1 MSRIKDWLMEMEA
14 HVFDAMERG
23 VPRESVYDY
32 VCSVMQGASERDVE
46 YIIEDINKKYN
57 FNTKGNYYAT

>member
-23 VPRESVYDY
+23 VSREGVYDY
-32 VCSVMQGASERDVE
+32 VCSVMQGASEREVE
-46 YIIEDINKKYN
+46 YIIEDINKKFN
-57 FNTKGNYYAT
+57 FDKKGNYYAT

>member
-14 HVFDAMERG
+14 HVFDAMELG
-23 VPRESVYDY
+23 VPRANVYSY
-32 VCSVMQGASERDVE
+32 VCNAMQGASERDVE

-57 FNTKGNYYAT
+57 FDTKGNYYAT

>member
-23 VPRESVYDY
+23 VPRESVYNY
-32 VCSVMQGASERDVE
+32 VCGVMHGASEREVE

-57 FNTKGNYYAT
+57 FDEKGNYYAS

>member
-23 VPRESVYDY
+23 VPREGVYDY
-32 VCSVMQGASERDVE
+32 VCSVMQGASEREVE
-46 YIIEDINKKYN
+46 YIIEDINKKFN
-57 FNTKGNYYAT
+57 FDKKGNYYAT

>member
-23 VPRESVYDY
+23 VPREGVYNY
-32 VCSVMQGASERDVE
+32 VCSVMHGASEREVE

-57 FNTKGNYYAT
+57 FDKKGNYYAT